1 MLVSKYLVLRNLW
14 ILVPISQFVF
24 VAWVFCSLVSICFL
38 IFCFMWPMVEQVLS
52 SQVRAG
58 NLTDGVAFA
67 PAGSVCPCL
76 GLKGGEERVGNLE
89 IVLKGTERMR
99 KVSWKVAYIEFLQI
113 VCGSPP
119 QRRGG
124 KWDWG

>member
-1 MLVSKYLVLRNLW
+1 MVS
-14 ILVPISQFVF
+14 I
-24 VAWVFCSLVSICFL
+24 CSLV
-38 IFCFMWPMVEQVLS
+38 FCFMWPMVEQGLS

-58 NLTDGVAFA
+58 NLTEGVAFA

-76 GLKGGEERVGNLE
+76 CLKGEEKLGNLE
-89 IVLKGTERMR
+89 IVLRGTERMR
-99 KVSWKVAYIEFLQI
+99 QVSWKVAYLDFLQI

-119 QRRGG
+119 TLKATAQRRGG